1 MCVPFKNIP
10 VPDSF
15 CLLFGVTST
24 QSSLEDNVAS
34 LKKILSD
41 KDSQHIPESGQILIV
56 SILHEVET
64 WMKDPDGAVME
75 YDAQLALSSFI
86 SDSGADGQVDDKWA
100 DETDVRRLYVP
111 LKRLFTILASN
122 SE

>member
-1 MCVPFKNIP
+1 MCVPSKIIP

-56 SILHEVET
+56 SILREVET